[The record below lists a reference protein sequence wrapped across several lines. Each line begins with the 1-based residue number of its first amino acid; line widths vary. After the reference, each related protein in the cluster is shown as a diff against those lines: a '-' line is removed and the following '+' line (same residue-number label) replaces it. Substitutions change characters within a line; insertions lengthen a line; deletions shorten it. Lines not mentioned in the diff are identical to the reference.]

1 MRFLKPLSAVA
12 LAVIALVG
20 VSRGSAQSSPTA
32 TAHDLAALRGT
43 IDHYRRVTWT
53 FERSA
58 HLARTPTSFLYR
70 RVRDETYLRWSLHH
84 WERSSRIARRRALAA
99 LHRRFLVAVPRAPRQ
114 LASVQSGILYN
125 RRLVVVLGRWTARPP
140 GRRLLAATHD
150 REAALRFWEEQA
162 ATVVL
167 TLSRTGPQRLVVD
180 DWLTEAFLCIHRHEG
195 AWDANTGNGYYGG
208 LQMDRSFQL
217 TYGADYVT
225 RWGTADNWPTWA
237 QVQAARRAYAS
248 GRGFGPWP
256 STARACGLS

>member
-1 MRFLKPLSAVA
+1 VRFLKPLSAVA

-20 VSRGSAQSSPTA
+20 VSRSNAQSSRTS
-32 TAHDLAALRGT
+32 TTHDLAALRSS

-70 RVRDETYLRWSLHH
+70 RVRSEKYLRWSLHH
-84 WERSSRIARRRALAA
+84 WELSSRVARRRALAS
-99 LHRRFLVAVPRAPRQ
+99 LHERFLVPVPSAPRN
-114 LASVQSGILYN
+114 LASVQSGIQYN
-125 RRLVVVLGRWTARPP
+125 RRLVAVLGRWTARPSEN
-140 GRRLLAATHD
+140 RFLATA
-150 REAALRFWEEQA
+150 RGGEAALRFWQERA

-167 TLSRTGPQRLVVD
+167 TLSQTGPQRLVVD
-180 DWLTEAFLCIHRHEG
+180 DSLTEAFLCIHRHEG

-208 LQMDRSFQL
+208 LQMDRSFQQ
-217 TYGADYVT
+217 TYGPEFVVK
-225 RWGTADNWPTWA
+225 WGTADKWPTWA

-256 STARACGLS
+256 STARACGLI